1 MTKDR
6 LLAFSD
12 GVFAILI
19 TILVLEFT
27 VPKFQSGHLL
37 TAMIHQWPILIAYV
51 VSYFYVGTLWL
62 FHHDYFNALKSIN
75 RNLNLI
81 NLLMLFTITLINY
94 PMALV
99 AETLS
104 RGNLNDMRVA
114 FIAYDIVALVISFM
128 FYILYSYIGKHH
140 ELKSS
145 KMQNSAFSKNKYDPL
160 VSVALYILAIVFSLF
175 FIPLGAFFLLAG
187 IGFHFFAYLRLSNV
201 LGQR

>member
-27 VPKFQSGHLL
+27 VPAFKTGHLL
-37 TAMIHQWPILIAYV
+37 TAMIHQWPILVAYV

-62 FHHDYFNALKSIN
+62 FHHDYFNALKAID

-81 NLLMLFTITLINY
+81 NLLMLFSITLINY

-99 AETLS
+99 ADTLS
-104 RGNLNDMRVA
+104 MGNTNDIRVA
-114 FIAYDIVALVISFM
+114 FIAYDLVALVISAM
-128 FYILYSYIGKHH
+128 FHILYRYIARHP
-140 ELKSS
+140 ELQSDAMLKSES
-145 KMQNSAFSKNKYDPL
+145 DKNRFDPL
-160 VSVALYILAIVFSLF
+160 VSMSLYVLAILASIFS
-175 FIPLGAFFLLAG
+175 IPLGAIFLLAG
-187 IGFHFFAYLRLSNV
+187 IGFHFIAYLRLSNI
-201 LGQR
+201 LGS

>member
-99 AETLS
+99 ADTLS
-104 RGNLNDMRVA
+104 RGNMSDMRVA
-114 FIAYDIVALVISFM
+114 FITYDIVALLISFM
-128 FYILYSYIGKHH
+128 FYVLYSYIGKHH

-145 KMQNSAFSKNKYDPL
+145 KMQSSSFSKNKYDPL
-160 VSVALYILAIVFSLF
+160 VSVTLYILAIIFSLF
-175 FIPLGAFFLLAG
+175 FIPLGALFLLAG
-187 IGFHFFAYLRLSNV
+187 IGFHFFAYLRLSKS
-201 LGQR
+201 LGQK

>member
-27 VPKFQSGHLL
+27 VPQFQSGHLL
-37 TAMIHQWPILIAYV
+37 IAMVHQWPILIAYI

-62 FHHDYFNALKSIN
+62 FHHDYFNALESID

-99 AETLS
+99 ADTLS
-104 RGNLNDMRVA
+104 RGNLNDIRVA
-114 FIAYDIVALVISFM
+114 FITYDFVALIISFM
-128 FYILYSYIGKHH
+128 FYVLYSYIGKHH
-140 ELKSS
+140 ELKS
-145 KMQNSAFSKNKYDPL
+145 KEMQDAAFAKNKYDPIIS
-160 VSVALYILAIVFSLF
+160 VSLYILAIISSLF
-175 FIPLGAFFLLAG
+175 SIPIGAIFLLAG
-187 IGFHFFAYLRLSNV
+187 IGFHFVAYLRLSNV
-201 LGQR
+201 LG

>member
-27 VPKFQSGHLL
+27 VPQFRTGHLL
-37 TAMIHQWPILIAYV
+37 AAMIKQWPILVAYI

-62 FHHDYFNALKSIN
+62 FHHDYFQALKSID
-75 RNLNLI
+75 RRLNLI
-81 NLLMLFTITLINY
+81 NLLMLFSITLINY

-104 RGNLNDMRVA
+104 RENNNDIRVA
-114 FIAYDIVALVISFM
+114 FISYAVIALFISGTFH
-128 FYILYSYIGKHH
+128 ILYRYTGQHSD
-140 ELKSS
+140 LKSER
-145 KMQNSAFSKNKYDPL
+145 MQLADFSQSRFDPL
-160 VSVALYILAIVFSLF
+160 ISMTLYVLAILSSLF
-175 FIPLGAFFLLAG
+175 FVPLGAIFLLAG
-187 IGFHFFAYLRLSNV
+187 ISFHFVAYLHLSNA
-201 LGQR
+201 LGQK

>member
-27 VPKFQSGHLL
+27 IPKFQTGHLL
-37 TAMIHQWPILIAYV
+37 SAMIQQWPILVAYI

-62 FHHDYFNALKSIN
+62 FHHDYFQALKSID
-75 RNLNLI
+75 RKLNLI
-81 NLLMLFTITLINY
+81 NLLMLFSITLINY

-104 RGNLNDMRVA
+104 RGNNGDIRVSFISYAVIALFISGTFQLLYEYIKEHPELMSERMRKA
-114 FIAYDIVALVISFM
+114 NFR
-128 FYILYSYIGKHH
+128 
-140 ELKSS
+140 KSH
-145 KMQNSAFSKNKYDPL
+145 FDPL
-160 VSVALYILAIVFSLF
+160 MSMVLYILAVVASLF
-175 FIPLGAFFLLAG
+175 WVPLGAVFLLLG
-187 IGFHFFAYLRLSNV
+187 IGFHFIAYLHLSNA
-201 LGQR
+201 LGQK

>member
-1 MTKDR
+1 MSKDR

-27 VPKFQSGHLL
+27 VPNFRSGHLL

-62 FHHDYFNALKSIN
+62 FHHDYFNALKKID

-81 NLLMLFTITLINY
+81 NLLILFTITLINY

-99 AETLS
+99 ADTLS
-104 RGNLNDMRVA
+104 RG
-114 FIAYDIVALVISFM
+114 I
-128 FYILYSYIGKHH
+128 
-140 ELKSS
+140 
-145 KMQNSAFSKNKYDPL
+145 
-160 VSVALYILAIVFSLF
+160 
-175 FIPLGAFFLLAG
+175 
-187 IGFHFFAYLRLSNV
+187 
-201 LGQR
+201 

>member
-19 TILVLEFT
+19 TILVLKFT
-27 VPKFQSGHLL
+27 VPSFKSGHLL
-37 TAMIHQWPILIAYV
+37 IAMFHQWPILVAYV

-62 FHHDYFNALKSIN
+62 FHHDYFNSLKKIN

-99 AETLS
+99 ADTLS
-104 RGNLNDMRVA
+104 RGNLNDIRVA
-114 FIAYDIVALVISFM
+114 FITYDLVALLISFM
-128 FYILYSYIGKHH
+128 FYVLYAYSGNHQ
-140 ELKSS
+140 ELKSDLMKKTS
-145 KMQNSAFSKNKYDPL
+145 FSKNKYDPL
-160 VSVALYILAIVFSLF
+160 VSVSLYILAIIASIFY
-175 FIPLGAFFLLAG
+175 IPLGALFLLAG
-187 IGFHFFAYLRLSNV
+187 IGFHFVAYLRLSKA
-201 LGQR
+201 LGQH

>member
-27 VPKFQSGHLL
+27 VPKFQTGHLL
-37 TAMIHQWPILIAYV
+37 SAMIQQWPILVAYI

-62 FHHDYFNALKSIN
+62 FHHDYFQALKAID
-75 RNLNLI
+75 RKLNLI
-81 NLLMLFTITLINY
+81 NLLMLFSITLINY

-104 RGNLNDMRVA
+104 RGNNSDIEVS
-114 FIAYDIVALVISFM
+114 FIAYAVIALFISGTFQL
-128 FYILYSYIGKHH
+128 LYVYIG
-140 ELKSS
+140 
-145 KMQNSAFSKNKYDPL
+145 
-160 VSVALYILAIVFSLF
+160 
-175 FIPLGAFFLLAG
+175 
-187 IGFHFFAYLRLSNV
+187 
-201 LGQR
+201 

>member
-27 VPKFQSGHLL
+27 VPSFKSGHLMV
-37 TAMIHQWPILIAYV
+37 AMFHQWPILIAYV

-62 FHHDYFNALKSIN
+62 FHHDYFNALKAIN

-99 AETLS
+99 ADTLS
-104 RGNLNDMRVA
+104 RGNLNDIRVA
-114 FIAYDIVALVISFM
+114 FITYDLVALIISFM

-140 ELKSS
+140 ELKSNQ
-145 KMQNSAFSKNKYDPL
+145 MENSAFAKNRYDPL
-160 VSVALYILAIVFSLF
+160 VSVSLYILAIISSLF
-175 FIPLGAFFLLAG
+175 SVPLGAFFLLAG
-187 IGFHFFAYLRLSNV
+187 IGFHFIAYLRLSNV
-201 LGQR
+201 LGHR

>member
-27 VPKFQSGHLL
+27 VPEFKSGHLL
-37 TAMIHQWPILIAYV
+37 LAMGKQWPILAAYI

-62 FHHDYFNALKSIN
+62 FHHDYFQALKSID

-81 NLLMLFTITLINY
+81 NLLMLFSITLINY

-99 AETLS
+99 ADTIS
-104 RGNLNDMRVA
+104 RGNLNDIRIA
-114 FIAYDIVALVISFM
+114 FISYSLVALFISGTFHVL
-128 FYILYSYIGKHH
+128 YIYIKKHP
-140 ELKSS
+140 ELKSK
-145 KMQNSAFSKNKYDPL
+145 KMQNADFSKNRFDPL
-160 VSVALYILAIVFSLF
+160 TSMTLYVFAIITSIFYL
-175 FIPLGAFFLLAG
+175 PLGAIFLLSG
-187 IGFHFFAYLRLSNV
+187 IGFHFVAYVHLNNI
-201 LGQR
+201 LG

>member
-27 VPKFQSGHLL
+27 VPEFQSGHLL
-37 TAMIHQWPILIAYV
+37 TAMFHQWPILVAYI

-62 FHHDYFNALKSIN
+62 FHHDYFNSLKSIN

-81 NLLMLFTITLINY
+81 NLLLLFTITLINY

-99 AETLS
+99 SDTLS
-104 RGNLNDMRVA
+104 RGNLADIRVA
-114 FIAYDIVALVISFM
+114 FVAYDVVALLISFM
-128 FYILYSYIGKHH
+128 FYVLYAYIEKHN
-140 ELKSS
+140 ELKDKVMKQANFQKIS
-145 KMQNSAFSKNKYDPL
+145 FDPM
-160 VSVALYILAIVFSLF
+160 VSVSLYVLAIITTLIY
-175 FIPLGAFFLLAG
+175 IPLGAIFLLAG
-187 IGFHFFAYLRLSNV
+187 IGFHFLAYLRLSNI
-201 LGQR
+201 LGQK

>member
-27 VPKFQSGHLL
+27 VPVFRSGHLL
-37 TAMIHQWPILIAYV
+37 TAMFNQWPILVAYV

-62 FHHDYFNALKSIN
+62 FHHDYFNSLKAIN

-81 NLLMLFTITLINY
+81 NLLLLFTITLINY

-99 AETLS
+99 SDTLS
-104 RGNLNDMRVA
+104 LGNLSDIRVA
-114 FIAYDIVALVISFM
+114 FVTYDIVALLISFM
-128 FYILYSYIGKHH
+128 FYVLYAYIEKHD
-140 ELKSS
+140 ELK
-145 KMQNSAFSKNKYDPL
+145 NKSMRQANFQKIRFDPMIS
-160 VSVALYILAIVFSLF
+160 VSLYILAIVTTLVY
-175 FIPLGAFFLLAG
+175 IPLGAIFLLAG
-187 IGFHFFAYLRLSNV
+187 IGFHFLAYMRLSNL
-201 LGQR
+201 LGQK